1 VLGSDPG
8 RTRSGR
14 PRGEW
19 YQRACSGPPG
29 DPSWGPPVG
38 LVVVQTFEAKAS
50 GEPRAICIAEPK
62 RSHSPLVACALSAIP
77 TECGGVQARSETK
90 RPSAVD
96 TGRSIGA
103 NGCQVTNRLRL
114 RLRRR
119 RSRHLRR
126 PGPPLPAPWSAPQCR
141 WSAPRRPL
149 AHRLIIKIGAA
160 GLTIRPSGTVA
171 SLATLAQN
179 PPRQET
185 LRKFPCPIQTH
196 SSSSTYE

>member
-1 VLGSDPG
+1 MLGSDPG

-38 LVVVQTFEAKAS
+38 LVVVQTFEATAS

-62 RSHSPLVACALSAIP
+62 RSHGPLVACALSAIP

-103 NGCQVTNRLRL
+103 NGCQVTNWLGCGVGAVDTFVAPDHLCRL
-114 RLRRR
+114 
-119 RSRHLRR
+119 H
-126 PGPPLPAPWSAPQCR
+126 
-141 WSAPRRPL
+141 
-149 AHRLIIKIGAA
+149 
-160 GLTIRPSGTVA
+160 GL
-171 SLATLAQN
+171 L
-179 PPRQET
+179 
-185 LRKFPCPIQTH
+185 H
-196 SSSSTYE
+196 SVGGQHPEDHWHTG